1 MDFATCFVGRRHLG
15 ALVECALSL
24 SSNFQLSWEMDNKG
38 ISFPT
43 FPFQFVV
50 ADFPGAREHET
61 TELHTS
67 IYFTKQWGFIDS
79 PCLAALEGEEGKS
92 QQ

>member
-1 MDFATCFVGRRHLG
+1 MDIATCFVGRRRLS

-24 SSNFQLSWEMDNKG
+24 SFNFQLSWEMDNKG

-43 FPFQFVV
+43 YPFQFVV

-61 TELHTS
+61 TKLRVS
-67 IYFTKQWGFIDS
+67 ILRNNGG
-79 PCLAALEGEEGKS
+79 L
-92 QQ
+92 